1 MRADQLLVHRGIA
14 TSRSQAQRV
23 LAAGSVLHFANAAWR
38 PLAKGADLAD
48 DAQLKLV
55 NADELKFVSRGGLKL
70 EGALAH
76 TQLSLQG
83 KTVLDVGQ
91 STGGFTD
98 CALQS
103 GAVRVVG
110 VDVGHGQ
117 LTARL
122 KNHAQVVSFEGVNAR
137 ALLAADLGTAYP
149 AAGFDAVVGDVSFIS
164 LTLILPAISALLA
177 DEGHL
182 LFLVKPQFELQPEQL
197 STGGIVRDAALYAVV
212 EARIRSAC
220 AECGLLV
227 RDFFPS
233 PITGGDGNREF
244 FLWAVRD
251 EETQLTRAAMIMS
264 APSFAKAWD
273 NPEDDIYNAIVTT
286 K

>member
-14 TSRSQAQRV
+14 ASRSQAQRV
-23 LAAGSVLHFANAAWR
+23 LAAGGVLHFSNDAWR

-76 TQLSLQG
+76 TQLRLHG

-103 GAVRVVG
+103 GAARVVG

-117 LTARL
+117 LTASL
-122 KNHAQVVSFEGVNAR
+122 KNHPQVVSFEGVNAR
-137 ALLAADLGTAYP
+137 ALMAADLGAAYP

-177 DEGHL
+177 EDGHL

-197 STGGIVRDAALYAVV
+197 SAGGIVRDAALYAVV

-220 AECGLLV
+220 ADCGLIV

-233 PITGGDGNREF
+233 PITGGDGNKEF
-244 FLWAVRD
+244 FVWAVRD
-251 EETQLTRAAMIMS
+251 ENIQLTRAAMIIS

-273 NPEDDIYNAIVTT
+273 NPEDDIYNATLTT